1 MTLEKHS
8 FLSEFPD
15 HHHTIRHL
23 KMHDRHFAKLFDE
36 YNDLDHEVF
45 SLESAGIPTTDDN
58 LEQKKCAVFSLKT
71 RCLPW
76 LKKKKPRNN
85 TKPNNLINHSYV

>member
-45 SLESAGIPTTDDN
+45 SIESAGTPTTDDN
-58 LEQKKCAVFSLKT
+58 LEQKKMRRVQLKDSL
-71 RCLPW
+71 LAMV
-76 LKKKKPRNN
+76 KKEEAAQ
-85 TKPNNLINHSYV
+85 

>member
-8 FLSEFPD
+8 FLNEFPD

-36 YNDLDHEVF
+36 YNELDHEVF
-45 SLESAGIPTTDDN
+45 SIESAGAPTTDEN
-58 LEQKKCAVFSLKT
+58 LEQKKMRRVQLKDT
-71 RCLPW
+71 L
-76 LKKKKPRNN
+76 LAMVKKEEAAQ
-85 TKPNNLINHSYV
+85 

>member
-45 SLESAGIPTTDDN
+45 SIESAGIPTTDDN
-58 LEQKKCAVFSLKT
+58 LEQKKMRRVQLKDSL
-71 RCLPW
+71 LAMV
-76 LKKKKPRNN
+76 KKEEAAQ
-85 TKPNNLINHSYV
+85 

>member
-58 LEQKKCAVFSLKT
+58 LEQKKMRRVQLKDSL
-71 RCLPW
+71 LAMV
-76 LKKKKPRNN
+76 KKEEAAQ
-85 TKPNNLINHSYV
+85 

>member
-45 SLESAGIPTTDDN
+45 SIESAGNPTTDDN
-58 LEQKKCAVFSLKT
+58 LEQKKMRRVQLKDSL
-71 RCLPW
+71 LAMV
-76 LKKKKPRNN
+76 KKEEAAQ
-85 TKPNNLINHSYV
+85 